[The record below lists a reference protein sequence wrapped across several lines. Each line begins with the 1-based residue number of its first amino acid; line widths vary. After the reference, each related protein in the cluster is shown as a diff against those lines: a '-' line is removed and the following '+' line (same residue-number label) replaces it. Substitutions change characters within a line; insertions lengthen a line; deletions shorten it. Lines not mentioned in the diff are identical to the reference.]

1 MKKSHTLCAMRY
13 MLSFFVLAASLS
25 GCGSQYSAERLYWQ
39 ANQAAKDIAKGQPLD
54 KLNDQDYEKI
64 IFGYRRLTERFPLES
79 ISAQSQFIVTQVYV
93 LRKQYREAE
102 EEMVKVIQNFSNNT
116 ELASQAQF
124 MIGSIYERQGKQ
136 KKAVQEY
143 DKISD
148 LYPLSRIGLKM
159 PVYIAEYYQ
168 RDKNEL
174 EAAKAYEKAI
184 KYYKGLVKEYSG
196 TSFAAVLKDYLALA
210 YVSQGSWDKAVDIW
224 QRIVDE
230 NPQDQV
236 GEGLLFTLGE
246 TYLRQIKDLQ
256 KAIDTYEDFVSK
268 NPNSKIIKH
277 AKFQIGRLYLIKG
290 DFSGAIKIFNEIIK
304 NYPKET
310 KLCTDAKLAIA
321 ACYEKQGDW
330 EGVMRVY
337 AEIKAAYPDTS
348 AALSI
353 PLFIAQHY
361 QKENRPAEAE
371 SAFKEAILGYE
382 KIIKRDPHGSLAP
395 QAWDLISLG
404 YLSQQKW
411 DKAVDS
417 LQVLTEAYPEDIRAP
432 KAMFTMAIIYRRQL
446 RDTRK
451 AKETFERFIQ
461 QYPGHELA
469 GLAKSEIESLQGSPA
484 SS

>member
-1 MKKSHTLCAMRY
+1 MKRICALRVARC
-13 MLSFFVLAASLS
+13 LPAILIFTVLS

-39 ANQAAKDIAKGQPLD
+39 ANQTSKSIANGRSLD
-54 KLNDQDYEKI
+54 KLNDKDHERI
-64 IFGYRRLTERFPLES
+64 ISSYRRLVERFPLES
-79 ISAQSQFIVTQVYV
+79 ISAQSQFIIAQIYA
-93 LRKQYREAE
+93 LRKQYSKAE
-102 EEMVKVIQNFSNNT
+102 EELIKVIQNFSNNA

-124 MIGSIYERQGKQ
+124 MIGAVYERQGKQ
-136 KKAVQEY
+136 KKAVLEY
-143 DKISD
+143 EKISD
-148 LYPLSRIGLKM
+148 LYPLSRIGLRI

-174 EAAKAYEKAI
+174 EAAKAYDKAI
-184 KYYKGLVKEYSG
+184 KYYKGLISEYSG
-196 TSFAAVLKDYLALA
+196 TSFAVLLKDYLALA
-210 YVSQGSWDKAVDIW
+210 YVSQGSWDKAVDVW
-224 QRIVDE
+224 QRIVEE

-236 GEGLLFTLGE
+236 GESLLFTLGE

-277 AKFQIGRLYLIKG
+277 AKFQIGRLHLIKE
-290 DFSGAIKIFNEIIK
+290 DFSGAIKIFNGIIK
-304 NYPKET
+304 DYPKEI

-337 AEIKAAYPDTS
+337 AEIKSGYPDTS

-353 PLFIAQHY
+353 PLFIAQHH
-361 QKENRPAEAE
+361 QKENRPVEAE
-371 SAFKEAILGYE
+371 RAFKEAILEYE
-382 KIIKRDPHGSLAP
+382 KIIKRDSHSPLAA
-395 QAWDLISLG
+395 QAWDLIGLA

-417 LQVLTEAYPEDIRAP
+417 LRVLSEAYPDDIRAP

-446 RDTRK
+446 RDPQK
-451 AKETFERFIQ
+451 AKEVFEKFVHK
-461 QYPGHELA
+461 YPGHELV
-469 GLAKSEIESLQGSPA
+469 GLAKSEIESL
-484 SS
+484 